1 MNKSVEIICVGNELL
16 NGYTLNTNAHWMA
29 NEIANVSGVVR
40 RITLVRDEI
49 DEIDTS
55 IKESLRRKPRWVI
68 ISGGLGP
75 TYDDKTLQGLAKAV
89 GRKLIISKV
98 AVRMLRRKYV
108 KTSYPILTPSRYKMA
123 TIPAGSKPLEN
134 PVGHAPA
141 VMVKHGSCTIF
152 SLPGV
157 PREMESI
164 FSIHVLP
171 VLKRSTGK
179 FVRTDVRL
187 ETKGVMESML
197 SPYLD
202 IVVAKNPNV
211 YIKSHP
217 RGYSKGISTL
227 HVNIATEARDRKTAK
242 RNLKRAV
249 QQMKFYVRKAGGSV
263 KQI

>member
-1 MNKSVEIICVGNELL
+1 MNRSVEIICVGNELL

-29 NEIANVSGVVR
+29 NEIANVGGVVR
-40 RITLVRDEI
+40 RVTVVRDEI
-49 DEIDTS
+49 DEIHAS
-55 IKESLRRKPRWVI
+55 IKESLRRKPKWVI

-75 TYDDKTLQGLAKAV
+75 TYDDKTLQGLAKALR
-89 GRKLIISKV
+89 RKLIVSKE
-98 AVRMLRRKYV
+98 AAHMLRRKYV
-108 KTSYPILTPSRYKMA
+108 KTSNPVLTPSRYKMA

-164 FSIHVLP
+164 FSMHVLP
-171 VLKRSTGK
+171 VLKQSIGK
-179 FVRTDVRL
+179 FIRADVRL
-187 ETKGVMESML
+187 ETKSVMESIL

-202 IVVAKNPNV
+202 IVVAKNPEV

-242 RNLKRAV
+242 RNLKKAV
-249 QQMKFYVRKAGGSV
+249 RQMKFYVKKAGGSV